1 MRLLFSWTNDAF
13 PSVGF
18 VKAYFNYNK
27 KDEKEV
33 LAQGNKVYGERK
45 SYFLDKNG
53 VENPLNP
60 PAWYSDENMD
70 KSLAADEREYFEKL
84 LNDRGAEKTRADAMI
99 RVPLLSYQ

>member
-1 MRLLFSWTNDAF
+1 M
-13 PSVGF
+13 
-18 VKAYFNYNK
+18 
-27 KDEKEV
+27 

-53 VENPLNP
+53 VENPPNP

-70 KSLAADEREYFEKL
+70 KSLAADERAYFEKL

>member
-1 MRLLFSWTNDAF
+1 MAVDDDNRFVIDIDNAEFFLGGVNGIMRLLFSWTNDAF

-53 VENPLNP
+53 VENPLKP
-60 PAWYSDENMD
+60 PAWYSDKNGVRNVL
-70 KSLAADEREYFEKL
+70 K
-84 LNDRGAEKTRADAMI
+84 
-99 RVPLLSYQ
+99 